1 MAVKE
6 IAIGAENP
14 VLRKETEKIT
24 NFGKDLQKLLVDLLD
39 TVKDAKGAGLAAP
52 QIGETL
58 CVTVARLGGTFTA
71 LINPKVIWTSDDSVR
86 GEEGCLSLP
95 DVWLYI
101 PRASAVIIRF
111 QDEKGKEQER
121 KLTDWDARVV
131 QHEIDH
137 LHGKLIVDYQAEGA
151 EKPGEAL

>member
-6 IAIGAENP
+6 IVIGAESP
-14 VLRKETEKIT
+14 VLRKETEKVT
-24 NFGKDLQKLLVDLLD
+24 NFGKELQKLLTDLLE
-39 TVKDAKGAGLAAP
+39 TVQSVKGAGLAAP
-52 QIGETL
+52 QIGESL
-58 CVTVARLGGTFTA
+58 CVTVARLGGSFTP
-71 LINPKVIWTSDDSVR
+71 LINPEIIWSSDGSVQ

-101 PRASAVIIRF
+101 PRASEVIIRY

-121 KLTDWDARVV
+121 KLTDWDARVA

-137 LHGKLIVDYQAEGA
+137 LHGKLIVDYQAKGA